1 MINISKEQDRSY
13 FVKSGNDFHLRDW
26 FISRRAGGI
35 EIMYLR
41 KARKSKLEGFEYFVN
56 NPIAIILRTRLVSE
70 QLCKSLPNYYQ
81 IEIN

>member
-1 MINISKEQDRSY
+1 MISPPKLVH
-13 FVKSGNDFHLRDW
+13 FTG
-26 FISRRAGGI
+26 AGGI

-70 QLCKSLPNYYQ
+70 QLCKSLPNYQ